1 MIFIVIS
8 ILSFVLRTLPIF
20 EISEYDF
27 VTIYTD
33 KNQTEQTSVH
43 NTYQR
48 EIISS
53 FDLIEWICM

>member
-1 MIFIVIS
+1 MTFIVVS

-20 EISEYDF
+20 EVFEYDF

-33 KNQTEQTSVH
+33 KNQTEQTPVH